1 MLTFRLALDEQT
13 SRSEANAHGRHDVT
27 RCAHKAVS
35 TRQAGCE
42 KPIVEQIGGV
52 ERKAPTV
59 PVNLGKRIYGRAR
72 RRDDRIERDG
82 GNCRID
88 TIRERQRVVK
98 GKIVSVR
105 AVLGGSRIMKKKK

>member
-13 SRSEANAHGRHDVT
+13 SRSDANAHGRHDVK

-59 PVNLGKRIYGRAR
+59 PVNLGQRIYGRAR
-72 RRDDRIERDG
+72 RRQDRIASAG
-82 GNCRID
+82 GTGGMEPLRI
-88 TIRERQRVVK
+88 K
-98 GKIVSVR
+98 GAGR
-105 AVLGGSRIMKKKK
+105 FAL